1 MVQNKEVED
10 KPLTNGEIAEEDCE
24 KVRKENLES
33 ELNGHE
39 SDCEESDDDDYLDHL
54 LMLPPLDKNTSERN
68 NALISKSL
76 LDFCTAIESRK
87 EYQKIKQE
95 LLMSSS
101 LTECKQEERTFHVKE
116 EQNLNIDEESPPPVA
131 VIEST
136 ETELSNEVSQEHV
149 VELRRQSIR
158 LKKAQFGE

>member
-10 KPLTNGEIAEEDCE
+10 KPLTNGEIKTEDCE
-24 KVRKENLES
+24 KEKKENLQS

-54 LMLPPLDKNTSERN
+54 LMLPSLDNNTYDRN
-68 NALISKSL
+68 KALISKSL

-95 LLMSSS
+95 LLLNS
-101 LTECKQEERTFHVKE
+101 TNEYKQEEKTLEDKE
-116 EQNLNIDEESPPPVA
+116 ELNLEIKEESPPPEIT
-131 VIEST
+131 IEP
-136 ETELSNEVSQEHV
+136 NEVNQEQIIETK
-149 VELRRQSIR
+149 VEIRRQSIR